1 MKKQFQFWIEAIQM
15 KWLGSAIVI
24 YFAIT
29 GSSLQVLILPESQ
42 RYDEAVLRQNQLAET
57 YIDLV
62 SLDIEMAIENLNT
75 QLSKLDSLEAVF
87 SSRLLGSTRINSIFP
102 VLDKFCSTALLKVV
116 TLEPMNKFNDIGK
129 KYQAHL
135 IRLSMIGRYPD
146 FLKFLEMIERHDEW
160 ILIDN
165 LVIKPLA
172 RNDYARYDLI
182 LSVLVAKEGTK
193 KNEK

>member
-1 MKKQFQFWIEAIQM
+1 MKKQFQFWLEAIQM
-15 KWLGSAIVI
+15 KWLVTAIVI

-62 SLDIEMAIENLNT
+62 SLDIEMAIDNLNAQT
-75 QLSKLDSLEAVF
+75 NELDSLEAIF
-87 SSRLLGSTRINSIFP
+87 KSRLLGSTRVNAIFP
-102 VLDKFCSTALLKVV
+102 VLDRFCTTSLLKVV
-116 TLEPMNKFNDIGK
+116 TLEPMNKFENIST

-135 IRLSMIGRYPD
+135 IRLSMIGRFKD
-146 FLKFLEMIERHDEW
+146 FLGFLDLMEHHKEW
-160 ILIDN
+160 ILIDY
-165 LVIKPLA
+165 LIVKPLE
-172 RNDYARYDLI
+172 RNDYARYDLT
-182 LSVLVAKEGTK
+182 LSVLVSKEGK